1 MIRSSMPKG
10 FFFILVVVSWLFS
23 MWFLG
28 NPQVQAAPVSDGF
41 SIRFFGNGRDDI
53 DRIKIPL
60 EPHNPVDIGASD
72 FTIEWWMKSNP
83 GENNART
90 QCNTND
96 GWIYG
101 NILFDRDI
109 WGSGDSG
116 DYGIALNGGRIAVGV
131 NREGEGTTVCGEIVV
146 DDGLWHHIAVTREF
160 ETGMIRIFVDGVMDA
175 SDQGPVGDISYRDGR
190 STGYSDDP
198 YLVIGA
204 EKHDAGSE
212 YPSYSGWV
220 DEVRISSTL
229 RYLEGFTPPS
239 KTFSPDEQTAVLF
252 HFDEGPEGACQG
264 SILNASM
271 LEGAVS
277 GECRFGG
284 LPLQGPVY
292 ALDTPFIQ
300 IRAETAT
307 ATKSIV
313 PSATVPV
320 VLETSTPTLEPSKT
334 STVTPLETTSSPEQ
348 PVQTAIP
355 TSEPLQ
361 VSETNETIPLLFVGL
376 GIFVVIL
383 VVIYIVSRRARR

>member
-1 MIRSSMPKG
+1 MIRSRTPKRLLFMLG
-10 FFFILVVVSWLFS
+10 SVSWLFS
-23 MWFLG
+23 LCFLVY
-28 NPQVQAAPVSDGF
+28 PHVRAAPVSDGF

-60 EPHNPVDIGASD
+60 EPHNPVDIGDSD

-83 GENNART
+83 GENNAQT
-90 QCNTND
+90 QCKTND

-116 DYGIALNGGRIAVGV
+116 DYGIALNRGRIAVGV

-146 DDGLWHHIAVTREF
+146 DDGSWHHVAVTREF

-204 EKHDAGSE
+204 EKHDAGLE

-239 KTFSPDEQTAVLF
+239 ITFSPDEQTAALF
-252 HFDEGPEGACQG
+252 HFDEGPAGACQG

-284 LPLQGPVY
+284 QPSQGPMY
-292 ALDTPFIQ
+292 DLDTPFIQ

-307 ATKSIV
+307 ATESIV

-320 VLETSTPTLEPSKT
+320 VLETSTPTLEPSIT
-334 STVTPLETTSSPEQ
+334 STVTPLQTTSSPEQ

-361 VSETNETIPLLFVGL
+361 VSEKNETIPLLLVGL
-376 GIFVVIL
+376 GVFVVIL
-383 VVIYIVSRRARR
+383 LVIYIVSRRARR

>member
-1 MIRSSMPKG
+1 MPKR
-10 FFFILVVVSWLFS
+10 FFFILVVFSWLFS
-23 MWFLG
+23 LWFFG
-28 NPQVQAAPVSDGF
+28 NPHVRAAPISDGF

-53 DRIKIPL
+53 DRIKFPL

-83 GENNART
+83 GENKAQT

-101 NILFDRDI
+101 NIIFDRDI

-131 NREGEGTTVCGEIVV
+131 NREGEGTTVCGEIVI
-146 DDGLWHHIAVTREF
+146 DDGSWHHVAVTREF
-160 ETGMIRIFVDGVMDA
+160 ETGAIHIFVDGALDA
-175 SDQGPVGDISYRDGR
+175 SDHGPVGDISYRDGR
-190 STGYSDDP
+190 GTGYSDDP

-204 EKHDAGSE
+204 EKHDAGTE
-212 YPSYSGWV
+212 YPSYSGWM

-229 RYLEGFTPPS
+229 RYLEGFNPPS
-239 KTFSPDEQTAVLF
+239 TTFSPDEQTAALF

-284 LPLQGPVY
+284 QPSQGPLY

-307 ATKSIV
+307 AAEILV

-320 VLETSTPTLEPSKT
+320 VLETSTPTLESSIT

-348 PVQTAIP
+348 PVHTAIP

-361 VSETNETIPLLFVGL
+361 VNETNGTIPLLLVGL
-376 GIFVVIL
+376 GIVVVIL
-383 VVIYIVSRRARR
+383 VVISFVSKRARR